1 MLWFQ
6 LIQKEREYSNTL
18 YAELLLIS
26 CEQEGNRFNVH
37 FKFRVERWSE
47 PLNLVRLGTFM
58 ISGTVIFLNETVF
71 RYNFLSPSSFQIL
84 AFLLKQA
91 AKV

>member
-1 MLWFQ
+1 MWFR
-6 LIQKEREYSNTL
+6 LIQKERENSNIL

-26 CEQEGNRFNVH
+26 YGKEGNRLNVH
-37 FKFRVERWSE
+37 FKSRVERWSE
-47 PLNLVRLGTFM
+47 PLNLVLLVTFM
-58 ISGTVIFLNETVF
+58 ISGTVIFLHGTVF
-71 RYNFLSPSSFQIL
+71 RYNFLSLSSFQIL